1 MEEKTLHRPIM
12 VNGVIKFLIQKED
25 GLYIDATLGCGGHSL
40 AILSSSRN
48 SVIGIDLDPDQI
60 RIATERLS
68 NFMERFLPVQA
79 NYRFIDQFITKK
91 VDGVLFDL
99 GYSSYQLDNP
109 VRGFSYR
116 ENGPLDMR
124 YGKHGITAYDLIE
137 NRNQDEIADL
147 IYHYGGEHNSRR
159 IARKIKEK
167 KPRTTGE
174 LAILVRKSFPR
185 EKGHKHLGR
194 IFQAL
199 RIAVN
204 KEMENIEEGII
215 GASKI
220 LKKKGRLVIVSYHS
234 EEEKLIC
241 RKARE
246 LELKSLTK
254 RVVTPDRIEF
264 QENPRCRSAHLRAFE
279 R

>member
-12 VNGVIKFLIQKED
+12 VDEVIKFLIQKED

-185 EKGHKHLGR
+185 KKGHKHLGR

-204 KEMENIEEGII
+204 QEMENIEEGII

-254 RVVTPDRIEF
+254 RVVKPDRIEF

-279 R
+279 K